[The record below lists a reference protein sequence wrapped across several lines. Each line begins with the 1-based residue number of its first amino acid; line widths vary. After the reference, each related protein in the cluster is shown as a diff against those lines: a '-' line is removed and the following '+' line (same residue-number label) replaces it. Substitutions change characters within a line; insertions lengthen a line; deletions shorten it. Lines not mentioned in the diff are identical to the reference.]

1 MKIGFISDLHLGFG
15 KEKEIFEDTFLVA
28 EKILRELSEK
38 CDVIFIAGDL
48 FDEKDPNNEVILR
61 AIKIFRNLPKR
72 DEKIRFRIE
81 NKVIEARKPAI
92 FAIHGNHDRKLRD
105 ETSIYKIFDELN
117 FFHYIPYGKIIFE
130 DEKVCIHALS
140 NVPERYA
147 KKVLFEKL
155 NPVPMKDFF
164 NILVLHQ
171 NIFPYVYSL
180 EESSLSIN
188 TLPKNFDLIV
198 NGHIHLRNVERI
210 ENTTL
215 LILGSPIITQI
226 REEEINAKRGY
237 NIVEIL
243 ENKDF
248 RIHFEEIELPRKYY
262 ILEFYSENFDSKILE
277 EKILQ
282 ILSKNKEKPVI
293 KIKLFG
299 KQEIEDKVIKNILY
313 KYEDRAIIRFD
324 NLIEAEKIR
333 IDSES
338 LNLLKE
344 RKTLDEIIISVIL
357 ENLKERKF
365 SNSFDFLKLIELF
378 EDGDVD
384 SLVDILTK
392 TQRTLANF

>member
-48 FDEKDPNNEVILR
+48 FDEKNPNNEVILR
-61 AIKIFRNLPKR
+61 AIKIFRDLPKKE
-72 DEKIRFRIE
+72 EKIKFKIE
-81 NKVIEARKPAI
+81 DKEIEERKPVI

-105 ETSIYKIFDELN
+105 ETSIYKIFDELK

-130 DEKVCIHALS
+130 DQKVCIYALS

-147 KKVLFEKL
+147 KNFLFEKL
-155 NPVPMKDFF
+155 NPIPLKDFF

-198 NGHIHLRNVERI
+198 DGHIHLRNVERI

-237 NIVEIL
+237 HIVEIL
-243 ENKDF
+243 ENKNF
-248 RIHFEEIELPRKYY
+248 KIHFEEIDLPRKYY

-277 EKILQ
+277 EKIVQ

-299 KQEIEDKVIKNILY
+299 KQEIEDKIIKNILNR
-313 KYEDRAIIRFD
+313 YENRAIIRFD
-324 NLIEAEKIR
+324 NLVENENLK
-333 IDSES
+333 IDSENINI
-338 LNLLKE
+338 LRE
-344 RKTLDEIIISVIL
+344 RKTLDEIVTSVIL

-365 SNSFDFLKLIELF
+365 SNSFDFMKLIELF

-392 TQRTLANF
+392 TQKTLASL